1 MLDENLKK
9 HLQWLK
15 DEKSRIGK
23 YCVQDARLPPK
34 LRIKQHHGIALMEMS
49 RITLVPCDMLL
60 ERGQTIK
67 SKREAI
73 MTLNVLTCPLGKRYK
88 PHSHVVPQE
97 QLRLDI
103 CPTSRSCLQRRMC
116 FETDQTILQMPRFHF
131 GL

>member
-67 SKREAI
+67 SKRVAI
-73 MTLNVLTCPLGKRYK
+73 MTLNVLTHLK
-88 PHSHVVPQE
+88 VQ
-97 QLRLDI
+97 
-103 CPTSRSCLQRRMC
+103 TSFSCGA
-116 FETDQTILQMPRFHF
+116 EKTITF
-131 GL
+131 GHMSNFQKLSSKEDVF